1 MNKKNFQIFEA
12 LLSSVMLYF
21 KWIVGLAV
29 VMIFLSG
36 IYQVDSKEIALV
48 FRFGRLCGSN
58 PESRIKHP
66 GLHFSFPY
74 LIDDVIKIPVG
85 KVQDYAV
92 VAHYHVNNTITSGV
106 RDNGYVITGD
116 SNIVHIKTV
125 VKYRITDP
133 VSLVVNHPAV
143 TPLIDGIIASYTTDL
158 VSRLGVDD
166 ILTTG
171 KAVLARELQEL
182 AQKELDRVNAGI
194 KITSI
199 EFTNILP
206 PNEIRSEFEAVNAAK
221 IEKETI
227 VQRSKDM
234 ESRQILDAESK
245 AEALIQNAHKQ
256 RSEKIAQA
264 RDRMAEFEGM
274 YHQYTES
281 PEVIKDSIFRSRV
294 ANIINKMG
302 TTIVTPDKGKT
313 PGIILK

>member
-1 MNKKNFQIFEA
+1 M
-12 LLSSVMLYF
+12 
-21 KWIVGLAV
+21 
-29 VMIFLSG
+29 
-36 IYQVDSKEIALV
+36 
-48 FRFGRLCGSN
+48 
-58 PESRIKHP
+58 
-66 GLHFSFPY
+66 
-74 LIDDVIKIPVG
+74 
-85 KVQDYAV
+85 
-92 VAHYHVNNTITSGV
+92 
-106 RDNGYVITGD
+106 
-116 SNIVHIKTV
+116 
-125 VKYRITDP
+125 
-133 VSLVVNHPAV
+133 
-143 TPLIDGIIASYTTDL
+143 
-158 VSRLGVDD
+158 
-166 ILTTG
+166 
-171 KAVLARELQEL
+171 
-182 AQKELDRVNAGI
+182 NAGI

-227 VQRSKDM
+227 VQRAKDM